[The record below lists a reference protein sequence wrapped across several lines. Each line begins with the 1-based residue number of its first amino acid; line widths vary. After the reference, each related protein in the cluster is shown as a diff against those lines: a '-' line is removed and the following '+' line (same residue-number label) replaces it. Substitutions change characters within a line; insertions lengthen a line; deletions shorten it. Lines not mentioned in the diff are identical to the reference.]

1 MVGRCVG
8 TILVNVR
15 PVGVN
20 CQRHHGSTGG
30 EREGKGHESDEL
42 SHGGLLCYQHRPR
55 VDRGHHERSGKTV
68 M

>member
-1 MVGRCVG
+1 MVGRCAG

-15 PVGVN
+15 PVAVI

-42 SHGGLLCYQHRPR
+42 SHGGLL
-55 VDRGHHERSGKTV
+55 
-68 M
+68 